1 MFMTEILN
9 LLQLLVDYV
18 AGIGL
23 IGGFLVIV
31 LESIIPIIPL
41 SVFIGINVY
50 NFGMIWG
57 FVLSYT
63 ATIIGCLLSY
73 YLFKFLIRDRFK
85 FLKRDDVSYYVN
97 KFNNIKLSTLVLI
110 IAIPFTP
117 AFAVNIAA
125 GLSHIDFKKYL
136 LALFIGKLSTIY
148 FWGYVGTSLIDSIK
162 NPLILIEIGVILV
175 LSYLI
180 CKIVQKIFHLEV

>member
-1 MFMTEILN
+1 MTEILN
-9 LLQLLVDYV
+9 FLQFLVDYV

-50 NFGMIWG
+50 NFGMVWG
-57 FVLSYT
+57 FVLSYV
-63 ATIIGCLLSY
+63 ATIMGCLLSY
-73 YLFKFLIRDRFK
+73 CLFRFLLRDRFR
-85 FLKRDDVSYYVN
+85 FMKRDRVSYYVS
-97 KFNNIKLSTLVLI
+97 KFNNVKLSTLVVI

-125 GLSHIDFKKYL
+125 GLSHMDFKKYL
-136 LALFIGKLSTIY
+136 LALFIGKVSTIY

-162 NPLILIEIGVILV
+162 NPFILIRIGIVLV

-180 CKIVQKIFHLEV
+180 CRIVQRIFHLEV

>member
-1 MFMTEILN
+1 MLMTEILN

-57 FVLSYT
+57 FILSYI

-73 YLFKFLIRDRFK
+73 CLFKFLIRDRLK
-85 FLKRDDVSYYVN
+85 FLKRDDVSYYVD
-97 KFNNIKLSTLVLI
+97 KFNNIKLSTLVVI

-162 NPLILIEIGVILV
+162 NPLILIKIGVILV